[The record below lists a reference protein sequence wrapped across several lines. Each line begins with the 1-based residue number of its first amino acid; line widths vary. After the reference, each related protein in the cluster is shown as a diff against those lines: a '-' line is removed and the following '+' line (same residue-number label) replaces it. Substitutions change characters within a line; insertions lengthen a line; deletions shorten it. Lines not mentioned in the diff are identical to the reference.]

1 MGYTFYTR
9 HPKGHA
15 IGFHKGL
22 SKKEA
27 ERKRAVMN
35 RRKRKIGLTC
45 TFHVV
50 LDKTFD
56 KDVDEGS
63 VSLP

>member
-1 MGYTFYTR
+1 VGYTFYTR

-22 SKKEA
+22 TKKEA
-27 ERKRAVMN
+27 ERRRAVMN
-35 RRKRKIGLTC
+35 RRKRKIDLKC

-50 LDKTFD
+50 LDKTFK
-56 KDVDEGS
+56 KDVDEGA
-63 VSLP
+63 VGIP